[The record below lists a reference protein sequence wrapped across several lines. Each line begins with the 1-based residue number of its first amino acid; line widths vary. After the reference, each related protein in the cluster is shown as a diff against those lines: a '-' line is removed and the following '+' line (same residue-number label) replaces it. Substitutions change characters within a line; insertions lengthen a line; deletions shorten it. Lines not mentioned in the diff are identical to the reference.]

1 MRISG
6 SKILITGGSS
16 GIGKATAQLLIEKGA
31 QVVITGR
38 DAEKLNAV
46 AKEIGATPLL
56 FDIAQYDTIE
66 QKTAEVVSQLSGI
79 DALINNA
86 GIGEFALLQDVTIEQ
101 FERVFSTNV
110 FGLTLLTQAILPHF
124 KKNNKGTI
132 VNIASSAA
140 TKGFA
145 YGSVYSAS
153 KFALRSLTQCWQ
165 AELRKENIRVIG
177 INPSEVTT
185 AFNQADRVE
194 RPDEANKLTPVEIA
208 HSILSALE
216 MDDRGFIPELSIWAT
231 NPF

>member
-1 MRISG
+1 MHISG

-16 GIGKATAQLLIEKGA
+16 GIGKATAQLLIQKGA

-38 DAEKLNAV
+38 DAEKLGAA

-66 QKTAEVVSQLSGI
+66 EKTAEVVSLLNGI
-79 DALINNA
+79 DVLINNA

-185 AFNQADRVE
+185 AFNQTDRIE
-194 RPDEANKLTPVEIA
+194 RPDEANKLTPMEIA
-208 HSILSALE
+208 QPILSALE
-216 MDDRGFIPELSIWAT
+216 MDDRGFIPEVSIWAT